1 MVGFTPEVD
10 LDQAS
15 KLKLSKDP
23 PDAVDPRPI
32 DLSFVDSLLDFDSIE
47 TWFRDFPNPDMAE
60 AGTTTVVKSEPIDCE
75 PGSVVKVKS
84 EVGGGGQIVNGSEP
98 IDCGLGGVV
107 NVKSEVSENLRSS
120 IEEELGKVSLVGGNE
135 ESLVLDSGNG
145 VGEDLETKIEGVEG
159 GIESESSESE
169 SESSSAASSS
179 SSSSSSDEDEE
190 ERESDDMDEEK
201 DGEGNVKAEVEK
213 EGNEEACELEEGEIS
228 GAEQIGD
235 GSGDEDD
242 EEGAEVAW
250 SDVDIFDEGDEE
262 EEAIKGPIRSK
273 NELEELPPVPS
284 VNVTLEP
291 HHQMLPVGV
300 VLSVVGTKV
309 IVEGVE
315 KHNPL
320 NEGSI
325 LWITESRSPLG
336 LVDEIF
342 GPVINPYYMVRY
354 NTESEIPAGIEV
366 GTPISFVQE
375 FADHVL
381 NNKDLYR
388 KGYDASGANDE
399 EVSDEAEFSDDEKE
413 AEYKRLQKMTKRG
426 MNDQNAGSKKN
437 NRKRGKNKMGPWKN
451 GQSSPQQTPPN
462 QHHEHPSSAA
472 PARRYGP
479 SSSAVSQGLVSGRG
493 SVRPFPGATQATGMN
508 ANGVWSNGMPCQP
521 QQTPFP
527 NAFPNNNM
535 PFFPQYPHQ
544 MSMPGGIPFH
554 QQTNVFSG
562 PMGSQGMMGQLGFH
576 QPAFGVG
583 FQGQPTPGQQLN
595 SFPGPMNAFGMSQQG
610 QHGFN
615 QNAFGMG
622 QQGFNPNVFGVGQQG
637 QHGFNPN
644 AFAMVQQGQHGFNQ
658 NTFGI
663 GSQGQPTNL
672 SLEQNMPQP
681 GNPVVGDTDAPQ
693 QFSRST
699 SANRGRRPFRRGGRQ
714 GRGRGSR

>member
-637 QHGFNPN
+637 SAWLQPKYIRDRL
-644 AFAMVQQGQHGFNQ
+644 
-658 NTFGI
+658 T
-663 GSQGQPTNL
+663 GSTYKPKLRT
-672 SLEQNMPQP
+672 EYATTWEP
-681 GNPVVGDTDAPQ
+681 GC
-693 QFSRST
+693 R
-699 SANRGRRPFRRGGRQ
+699 
-714 GRGRGSR
+714 

>member
-1 MVGFTPEVD
+1 MVGLSSEPNI
-10 LDQAS
+10 DQAS
-15 KLKLSKDP
+15 KLKLSRDP
-23 PDAVDPRPI
+23 PDAVDPRPVA
-32 DLSFVDSLLDFDSIE
+32 DLSFVDSLLDFESIDS
-47 TWFRDFPNPDMAE
+47 WFRDLPNPGM
-60 AGTTTVVKSEPIDCE
+60 DCE
-75 PGSVVKVKS
+75 GGSVVEVKNEVI
-84 EVGGGGQIVNGSEP
+84 EVGGGGPFVNGSDP
-98 IDCGLGGVV
+98 FGCWLGSAVA
-107 NVKSEVSENLRSS
+107 VKPEVSEKLSCC
-120 IEEELGKVSLVGGNE
+120 IEEELGKVSLLGGSE
-135 ESLVLDSGNG
+135 DSLVLGAVS
-145 VGEDLETKIEGVEG
+145 EKLEPKIEGVESKM
-159 GIESESSESE
+159 ESESESEESE

-179 SSSSSSDEDEE
+179 SSSSSSEE
-190 ERESDDMDEEK
+190 EEMDVEK
-201 DGEGNVKAEVEK
+201 DGTGNVKVEAETKEK
-213 EGNEEACELEEGEIS
+213 ECEEEACEREEGEIS
-228 GAEQIGD
+228 GGEEKGY
-235 GSGDEDD
+235 GSGDDGD

-262 EEAIKGPIRSK
+262 EDAIKEPIRSK
-273 NELEELPPVPS
+273 NELEELPPVPP
-284 VNVTLEP
+284 VNATLEP

-354 NTESEIPAGIEV
+354 NTESEIPAGIQV
-366 GTPISFVQE
+366 GTPISFVHE

-399 EVSDEAEFSDDEKE
+399 EISDEAEFSDDEKE
-413 AEYKRLQKMTKRG
+413 AEYRRQQKMAKRG

-437 NRKRGKNKMGPWKN
+437 NRKKGKNKMGSWKN
-451 GQSSPQQTPPN
+451 DQSSLQQTPPD
-462 QHHEHPSSAA
+462 QHHEQSSAA
-472 PARRYGP
+472 PARCYGP
-479 SSSAVSQGLVSGRG
+479 SSSAVSESLVSGRG
-493 SVRPFPGATQATGMN
+493 SGPFPGATQAGGMH
-508 ANGVWSNGMPCQP
+508 ANGVWTNGMLCQL

-554 QQTNVFSG
+554 QQPNAFSG
-562 PMGSQGMMGQLGFH
+562 PLGSQGMMGQHGFH
-576 QPAFGVG
+576 QPGFGIG

-595 SFPGPMNAFGMSQQG
+595 SFPGPMHAFGMAQQG
-610 QHGFN
+610 QLGFN
-615 QNAFGMG
+615 QIAFGMG
-622 QQGFNPNVFGVGQQG
+622 QNGFNPNAFGVGQPG

-644 AFAMVQQGQHGFNQ
+644 GCAMVQQGQHGFNQ
-658 NTFGI
+658 NTLPSI
-663 GSQGQPTNL
+663 SQGQPTNPNL
-672 SLEQNMPQP
+672 KQNMPQP
-681 GNPVVGDTDAPQ
+681 GNPVAGDVDAPQ

-699 SANRGRRPFRRGGRQ
+699 SANRGRRPYRRGGRQ
-714 GRGRGSR
+714 FARGRGRGAS

>member
-1 MVGFTPEVD
+1 MVGFTSEVD

-23 PDAVDPRPI
+23 PDAVDPTRPI

-60 AGTTTVVKSEPIDCE
+60 AVTTTVVKSEPIDCE

-84 EVGGGGQIVNGSEP
+84 EVGCGGQIVNGSDP
-98 IDCGLGGVV
+98 IDCGPGSVV
-107 NVKSEVSENLRSS
+107 KVKSEVSENLGSS

-135 ESLVLDSGNG
+135 ESSVLGLSEI
-145 VGEDLETKIEGVEG
+145 VSEDLETKIGGVESKMESG
-159 GIESESSESE
+159 KESESSEPESE

-179 SSSSSSDEDEE
+179 SSSSSSDEEE
-190 ERESDDMDEEK
+190 DESDDMDEEK
-201 DGEGNVKAEVEK
+201 DEEGDVKVEAEK
-213 EGNEEACELEEGEIS
+213 EGNEVACELEEGEIS
-228 GAEQIGD
+228 DAEQKGN
-235 GSGDEDD
+235 GSGD

-273 NELEELPPVPS
+273 NELEELPPVPP
-284 VNVTLEP
+284 VNATLEP

-399 EVSDEAEFSDDEKE
+399 EISDEAEFSDDEKE

-426 MNDQNAGSKKN
+426 MNEQNAGSKKN

-451 GQSSPQQTPPN
+451 GQSSPQQTPPD
-462 QHHEHPSSAA
+462 QHHEHFSSAA

-479 SSSAVSQGLVSGRG
+479 SSSAVSEGLVSGRG
-493 SVRPFPGATQATGMN
+493 SVRPFPGATQAAVPSSDVYAGRN
-508 ANGVWSNGMPCQP
+508 S
-521 QQTPFP
+521 
-527 NAFPNNNM
+527 
-535 PFFPQYPHQ
+535 
-544 MSMPGGIPFH
+544 IPSAGECIFWTH
-554 QQTNVFSG
+554 GFTRDD
-562 PMGSQGMMGQLGFH
+562 GSTWL
-576 QPAFGVG
+576 P
-583 FQGQPTPGQQLN
+583 PT
-595 SFPGPMNAFGMSQQG
+595 SIRSRFPGTTYTRSTVEFLSRT
-610 QHGFN
+610 HECIWDESTW
-615 QNAFGMG
+615 
-622 QQGFNPNVFGVGQQG
+622 
-637 QHGFNPN
+637 
-644 AFAMVQQGQHGFNQ
+644 VQPKCIWDGS
-658 NTFGI
+658 TGI
-663 GSQGQPTNL
+663 QPKCFWGRSTGSTWLQPKCVCDGSTGSAWL
-672 SLEQNMPQP
+672 QPKYIRDRLTGSTYKPKLRTEYATTWQP
-681 GNPVVGDTDAPQ
+681 GC
-693 QFSRST
+693 R
-699 SANRGRRPFRRGGRQ
+699 
-714 GRGRGSR
+714 